1 MTTLVGQ
8 PSTMTAQQR
17 QGVGELEDRSGR
29 LALVHGALR
38 EFIIKRGRKIINNN
52 NNKELPKDYQKV

>member
-1 MTTLVGQ
+1 
-8 PSTMTAQQR
+8 MTAQQR

-38 EFIIKRGRKIINNN
+38 EFIYQEAERLSKGVKRRWAGARRKS
-52 NNKELPKDYQKV
+52 